1 MPSVS
6 IKHQNTRSRSRT
18 RRRTNTKRTHTR
30 QRRSRCLHSTA
41 SRRRTLMRGGGG
53 SRRRRMN
60 GGYGK
65 RMGGD
70 TYTDGKLA
78 EENYVTACEVLT
90 NKAKAMTGI
99 SRYSE
104 PQIRSAF
111 LIVSS
116 QYAEKTKYY
125 NEFSKLMMTS
135 ERRFKP
141 KYGAE
146 YGDLI
151 SKIKLRF
158 PPQSPFTSDVI
169 AMIKQY
175 RADNR
180 TLADEKCVRS
190 VCDIL
195 IGGYNSYQ
203 SNSDDNNS
211 AFEQLQHGLV
221 DYYTNKGDQVT
232 AFKSRFEQLMDRRD
246 ELFGEIEKVI

>member
-1 MPSVS
+1 
-6 IKHQNTRSRSRT
+6 
-18 RRRTNTKRTHTR
+18 
-30 QRRSRCLHSTA
+30 
-41 SRRRTLMRGGGG
+41 
-53 SRRRRMN
+53 
-60 GGYGK
+60 
-65 RMGGD
+65 MGGD

-78 EENYVTACEVLT
+78 EEDYITACEVLT

-99 SRYSE
+99 SWYGE

-111 LIVSS
+111 RIVSS
-116 QYAEKTKYY
+116 KYAEKTKYY

-195 IGGYNSYQ
+195 IGGYNSFQ

-221 DYYTNKGDQVT
+221 TYYCNVIVNHAKCLINGQHSTNEGEQVGD
-232 AFKSRFEQLMDRRD
+232 FKSRFEQLMEKRD